1 MISFRQRWLGIDPVN
16 LRGVGESHKI
26 VRQTDSGLGVDAGAG
41 PGDPSSPDL
50 PFLSGLL
57 RMTFVMGGISRG
69 GSRHYTTGQSTE
81 RLLAGQGIVTLSRK
95 QETKKMVDYCPKESS
110 LRS

>member
-1 MISFRQRWLGIDPVN
+1 MGIDPVN
-16 LRGVGESHKI
+16 VRGVGESHKI

-41 PGDPSSPDL
+41 PGDPSSPDP

-57 RMTFVMGGISRG
+57 RMTFVMGGISCG